1 MSTQPLPEH
10 DAEQNALPSVGPDV
24 QHSEA
29 VSPRADVESAVA
41 RFWETVRKSADVI
54 VTLRQ
59 ENAMV
64 NAQNVAFR
72 RSEQELQNRVD
83 ELLLRITTL
92 ERQIPGAIAT
102 DVSDQT
108 SSSASVDARV
118 SEMQRSI
125 DRTEDELKAM
135 RESMD
140 LQAEE
145 LVQRTA
151 IIAQRDEV
159 ISQMKVA
166 LSETEAKLVEAHEHL
181 ADNSEISKQLEDVRA
196 ELVARTAQ
204 LQKVQDS
211 FDGGSRP
218 SLEGEA
224 LEARLHELELAA
236 SNYNDSVNRIAELEE
251 EVEDLRQQLD
261 QAMEIVN
268 TYRAAGLRHIEDPE
282 LKDQMTL
289 FNPQGI
295 GQTASVAST
304 PQLMTEEELAALAV
318 RLDNVADRVAQLL
331 GIS

>member
-10 DAEQNALPSVGPDV
+10 DAEMNAQPSSDSGL
-24 QHSEA
+24 QHSVA
-29 VSPRADVESAVA
+29 SSPKADVESAVA

-92 ERQIPGAIAT
+92 EKQVPGSVVHNVAP
-102 DVSDQT
+102 DVA
-108 SSSASVDARV
+108 SSVSVDARV

-145 LVQRTA
+145 LGKRSAV
-151 IIAQRDEV
+151 IAQRDEV
-159 ISQMKVA
+159 ISQMKLA

-181 ADNSEISKQLEDVRA
+181 ADNTLISKQLEDVRA

-204 LQKVQDS
+204 LQEAQDS
-211 FDGGSRP
+211 FEGTNRH

-224 LEARLHELELAA
+224 LEARLGELELAA
-236 SNYNDSVNRIAELEE
+236 SNYNDSVTRIAELEE
-251 EVEDLRQQLD
+251 EIEDLRQQLD

-268 TYRAAGLRHIEDPE
+268 TYRTAGLRHIEDPE

-289 FNPQGI
+289 FNP
-295 GQTASVAST
+295 AA
-304 PQLMTEEELAALAV
+304 PQLMTNEELAALAV
-318 RLDNVADRVAQLL
+318 RLDNVAERVAQLL